1 MRTISQIQRSITIC
15 QTKKR
20 QAETMLNKYTQDLS
34 DAKSLEDE
42 LNVVIPLVEKIRTS
56 LCEINTDVKIK
67 ATKFVGESVFMKS
80 VELFIGSKLQNI
92 ADARYD
98 NIEYYYGQLKQMKA
112 EIDTTSIQ
120 ANINKYNG
128 YIAQYQ
134 TELTNYKQELE
145 DAQAANVG

>member
-134 TELTNYKQELE
+134 TELTDYKQELE

>member
-56 LCEINTDVKIK
+56 
-67 ATKFVGESVFMKS
+67 FVGESVFMKS

-134 TELTNYKQELE
+134 TELTDYKQELE